1 MRFRIR
7 KGSIEAVSNNQ
18 STVQSS
24 FQKDNNKT
32 EYPQKIEDLSKP
44 QIRTR
49 FIFQKPKI
57 NVTTSLRES
66 PKNVT
71 FIPINYFLE
80 CKATDRTKQ
89 QKIQRKAESTS

>member
-7 KGSIEAVSNNQ
+7 KGSIEAVSNNL
-18 STVQSS
+18 STIHSS
-24 FQKDNNKT
+24 FQKDNNKI
-32 EYPQKIEDLSKP
+32 EQPQKIEDSSKP

-71 FIPINYFLE
+71 FLFLNNYF
-80 CKATDRTKQ
+80 RVQ
-89 QKIQRKAESTS
+89 GN